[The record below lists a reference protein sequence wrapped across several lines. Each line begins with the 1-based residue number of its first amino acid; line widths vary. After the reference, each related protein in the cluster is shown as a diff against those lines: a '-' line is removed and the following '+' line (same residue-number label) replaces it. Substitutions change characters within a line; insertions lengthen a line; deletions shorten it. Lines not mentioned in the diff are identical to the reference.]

1 MLRDELLLHTHQQAA
16 HRIAAG
22 LRAAGEH
29 TFLHLLQRV
38 DKLRDRRALRMEG
51 GWLS

>member
-1 MLRDELLLHTHQQAA
+1 MQMLRDELLLHTHKQAA
-16 HRIAAG
+16 HRIAAR

-38 DKLRDRRALRMEG
+38 GKLRDG
-51 GWLS
+51 